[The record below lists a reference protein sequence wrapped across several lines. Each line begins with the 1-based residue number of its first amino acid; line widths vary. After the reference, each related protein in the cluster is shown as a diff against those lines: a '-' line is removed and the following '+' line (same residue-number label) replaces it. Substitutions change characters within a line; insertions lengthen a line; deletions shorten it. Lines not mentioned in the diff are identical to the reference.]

1 MANGKGNAI
10 DVLAVI
16 LVIVGAINWG
26 LMAFLQKDL
35 LMGILGLGWS
45 IAKIVY
51 IVIGVAGVWSLVS
64 VLPKIGK

>member
-26 LMAFLQKDL
+26 LMAFLEKDL
-35 LMGILGLGWS
+35 LIGILGLGWS
-45 IAKIVY
+45 IAKIIY